1 MFTGIVEEI
10 GTIEK
15 IIYASRSCMLT
26 IRCRKVLEGTQVGDS
41 IAVNGAC
48 LTVTELTA
56 TSFLCDV
63 TPETMKR
70 TAFSLFKAGT
80 QVNLERALRLCDRLG
95 GHIMLG
101 HVDSTGKIL
110 SIYREENALNI
121 SVEAEARFE
130 KYMLE
135 KGSVAIDGVSLTIA
149 KKKGAAFIVSLI
161 PHTGKMT
168 SLLSKKTG
176 DPVNLEY
183 DYLGKYVEQFV
194 KEKPEKGLTI
204 EKLKTLHLGGNYGI

>member
-15 IIYASRSCMLT
+15 IIYASRSCVLT

-149 KKKGAAFIVSLI
+149 KKKGAAFTVSLI

-168 SLLSKKTG
+168 GLLSKKTG

>member
-149 KKKGAAFIVSLI
+149 KKKGAAFTVSLI

-168 SLLSKKTG
+168 GLLSKKTG

>member
-101 HVDSTGKIL
+101 HGQQ
-110 SIYREENALNI
+110 
-121 SVEAEARFE
+121 
-130 KYMLE
+130 
-135 KGSVAIDGVSLTIA
+135 
-149 KKKGAAFIVSLI
+149 
-161 PHTGKMT
+161 
-168 SLLSKKTG
+168 LL
-176 DPVNLEY
+176 
-183 DYLGKYVEQFV
+183 F
-194 KEKPEKGLTI
+194 
-204 EKLKTLHLGGNYGI
+204 

>member
-130 KYMLE
+130 KYILE

-149 KKKGAAFIVSLI
+149 KKKGAAFTVSLI

-168 SLLSKKTG
+168 GLLSKKTG

>member
-135 KGSVAIDGVSLTIA
+135 KGSVAIDGVILTIA

>member
-149 KKKGAAFIVSLI
+149 KKKGAAFTVSLI

-168 SLLSKKTG
+168 VLLSKKSG
-176 DPVNLEY
+176 DLVNLEY

-194 KEKPEKGLTI
+194 KEKTEKGLTI
-204 EKLKTLHLGGNYGI
+204 EKLKLLHVGGNYGM

>member
-1 MFTGIVEEI
+1 
-10 GTIEK
+10 
-15 IIYASRSCMLT
+15 
-26 IRCRKVLEGTQVGDS
+26 
-41 IAVNGAC
+41 
-48 LTVTELTA
+48 
-56 TSFLCDV
+56 
-63 TPETMKR
+63 
-70 TAFSLFKAGT
+70 
-80 QVNLERALRLCDRLG
+80 
-95 GHIMLG
+95 MLG

-130 KYMLE
+130 KYILE

-149 KKKGAAFIVSLI
+149 KKKGAAFTVSLI

-168 SLLSKKTG
+168 GLLSKKTG
-176 DPVNLEY
+176 DSVNLEY

>member
-149 KKKGAAFIVSLI
+149 KKKGAAFTVSLI

-168 SLLSKKTG
+168 GLLSKKTG

-204 EKLKTLHLGGNYGI
+204 EKLKSLHVGGNYGV

>member
-149 KKKGAAFIVSLI
+149 KKKGAAFTVSLI

-168 SLLSKKTG
+168 GLLSKKTG
-176 DPVNLEY
+176 DLVNLEY

>member
-130 KYMLE
+130 KYILE

-149 KKKGAAFIVSLI
+149 KKKGAAFTVSLI

-168 SLLSKKTG
+168 GLLSKKTG
-176 DPVNLEY
+176 DSVNLEY